1 MSLRAL
7 DVPTVV
13 SQLAE
18 PGSLLGPPDL
28 ESSGSLDHSES
39 GFLASGPLNSWSSG
53 FLGFWASGALARAT
67 ASACGFLHFVR
78 PCMAAML
85 ACGGAA
91 CYF

>member
-53 FLGFWASGALARAT
+53 FLGF
-67 ASACGFLHFVR
+67 
-78 PCMAAML
+78 
-85 ACGGAA
+85 
-91 CYF
+91 